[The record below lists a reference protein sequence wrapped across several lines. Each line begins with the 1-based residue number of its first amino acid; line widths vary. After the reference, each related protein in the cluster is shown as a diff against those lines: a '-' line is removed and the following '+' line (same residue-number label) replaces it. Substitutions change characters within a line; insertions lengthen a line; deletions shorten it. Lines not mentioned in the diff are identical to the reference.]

1 MAKTKA
7 AKAPRVRKA
16 GRPANGRSLSVQ
28 AQQTRSD
35 NPMDWLYDNPLG
47 AYPDFV
53 FGILKQSYHGFPNS
67 AVEFG
72 GRKLRPIEGR
82 AADGSVDLA
91 AITAYRH
98 GTVLPDDAPDS
109 YDEIE
114 VLLKAVDLAAC
125 AHESALLVYLTLS
138 FPDARRL
145 HHCWE
150 EGRAF
155 SLEAFARNRQLPVG
169 LIQHRPGEVGSNNP
183 AHLHLLV
190 GARRLD
196 GTGFRGYAAD
206 LLTDEGQ
213 RTVHDEWL
221 AFRAAWSRVR

>member
-1 MAKTKA
+1 VAKTKS
-7 AKAPRVRKA
+7 AKTPRTSKA
-16 GRPANGRSLSVQ
+16 IKPAGGRSLILQ

-47 AYPDFV
+47 AYPNFV
-53 FGILKQSYHGFPNS
+53 FGILKQSYQGFPNT

-72 GRKLRPIEGR
+72 GRKLRPVDGH
-82 AADGSVDLA
+82 AADGCIDRA
-91 AITAYRH
+91 GITAYRH
-98 GTVLPDDAPDS
+98 GTVLPDDAPDPF
-109 YDEIE
+109 DEIE
-114 VLLKAVDLAAC
+114 VFLKAIDFAAC
-125 AHESALLVYLTLS
+125 AHEAALLIYLTLS

-155 SLEAFARNRQLPVG
+155 SLQAFARKRQLPVG
-169 LIQHRPGEVGSNNP
+169 LIQHRPGEVGSDNP

-196 GTGFRGYAAD
+196 GTGFRGFATD
-206 LLTDEGQ
+206 LLCDEGQ
-213 RTVHDEWL
+213 QILFDEWT
-221 AFRAAWSRVR
+221 AFRETWGR